1 MGGPVGILTGTEQ
14 SGKDGDATETSSSLF
29 DGGGGGGCQDG

>member
-29 DGGGGGGCQDG
+29 DGGGGGCQDG